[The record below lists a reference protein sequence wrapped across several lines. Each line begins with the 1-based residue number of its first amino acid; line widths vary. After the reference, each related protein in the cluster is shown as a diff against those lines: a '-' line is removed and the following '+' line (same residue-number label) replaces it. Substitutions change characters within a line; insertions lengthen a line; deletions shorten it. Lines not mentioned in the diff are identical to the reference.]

1 MKRVL
6 FLDDETFILKVIEKK
21 LEHTNIKCY
30 FASSPKE
37 AYSYI
42 ERVDFDVIIADI
54 QMPDESG
61 IEFFQKVREMSPRT
75 VRIILSG
82 YSRTASIIEAIN
94 EGHIYQYIQ
103 KPWKIDEKAIEL
115 IEEAINVSKRWR
127 DTPEIKCSI
136 DVMDIN
142 KFKAVKEWVL
152 LDTTD
157 KVIYQNSDYPLRSSY
172 KDQPF
177 TTVKSN
183 IGELRL
189 YDLEK

>member
-1 MKRVL
+1 MKKVL
-6 FLDDETFILKVIEKK
+6 FLDDEVFILKVIEKK
-21 LEHTNIKCY
+21 LEQTNIKCY

-37 AYSYI
+37 AYTYI
-42 ERVDFDVIIADI
+42 EKIDFDVIIADI

-61 IEFFQKVREMSPRT
+61 VEFLRKVREMSPRT

-103 KPWKIDEKAIEL
+103 KPWKIDDKAIAL
-115 IEEAINVSKRWR
+115 IESAIDVSKRWQVTKQTTCR
-127 DTPEIKCSI
+127 I
-136 DVMDIN
+136 DVGDIN
-142 KFKAVKEWVL
+142 TFRSIEEWVL
-152 LDTTD
+152 LDTTG
-157 KVIYQNSDYPLRSSY
+157 KVIFQNSEYPLRKTY
-172 KDQPF
+172 EGMAF
-177 TTVKSN
+177 EIIKSN

>member
-42 ERVDFDVIIADI
+42 ESVDFDVIIADI
-54 QMPDESG
+54 QMPDENG

-103 KPWKIDEKAIEL
+103 KPWKVDEKAIEL
-115 IEEAINVSKRWR
+115 IEEAINVSKRWHA
-127 DTPEIKCSI
+127 TPEMKCSI
-136 DVMDIN
+136 DVRDIN
-142 KFKAVKEWVL
+142 KFKSVKEWVL
-152 LDTTD
+152 LDTTE
-157 KVIYQNSDYPLRSSY
+157 KVIYQNTDYPLKSSY
-172 KDQPF
+172 KDQSY
-177 TTVKSN
+177 TTIKSN

>member
-1 MKRVL
+1 MKKVL
-6 FLDDETFILKVIEKK
+6 FLDDEVFILKVIEKK
-21 LEHTNIKCY
+21 LEQTKIKCY

-37 AYSYI
+37 AYEYI
-42 ERVDFDVIIADI
+42 QNVDFDVIVADI

-61 IEFFQKVREMSPRT
+61 IEFLRKVKEMSPRT

-103 KPWKIDEKAIEL
+103 KPWKIDEKAIAL
-115 IEEAINVSKRWR
+115 IENAIDVSKRWQ
-127 DTPEIKCSI
+127 DAEEIKCSI
-136 DVMDIN
+136 DVGDIN
-142 KFKAVKEWVL
+142 KFRSIKEWVL
-152 LDTTD
+152 LDTTG
-157 KVIYQNSDYPLRSSY
+157 KVVFQNSEYPLRLSY
-172 KDQPF
+172 KELDF
-177 TTVKSN
+177 KTIKSN